1 MIEEQASELLDFWFS
16 EPMNRHWF
24 KSTPAIDRELTQ
36 RYTKLWQR
44 AAAGEL
50 DHWLQSSSTCLALII
65 LLDQLPLNM
74 FRGQAKSFSTEKQAI
89 KACLYGLE
97 QCYDQQLSQAQQAFF
112 YMPLMHSEQLAHQ
125 QRSVELYAQAGLE
138 RNLRFA
144 RHHCELIERFG
155 RFPHRNAVLGRVS
168 TVEELDYLQSKKAFK
183 G

>member
-1 MIEEQASELLDFWFS
+1 MEDKTSELLDFWFS
-16 EPMNRHWF
+16 EPMNQHWF
-24 KSTPAIDRELTQ
+24 KSTPAIDRDIAQ
-36 RYTKLWQR
+36 RYATLWQQ
-44 AAAGEL
+44 AANGEL
-50 DHWLQSSSTCLALII
+50 DHWLQSAQTCLALIV

-89 KACLYGLE
+89 EACLYGLE
-97 QCYDQQLSQAQQAFF
+97 QDYDRQLSQAQQAFF

-125 QRSVELYAQAGLE
+125 RRSVELYQHAGLE
-138 RNLRFA
+138 SNLRFA